1 MWGELAS
8 AFQAGNPYVMI
19 MLAMGFLMTAIVI
32 ERLVMLHGV
41 YNVNIPK
48 FLKEVKKMVEAQDH
62 DRARNYCKTVSN
74 TSVPKIALAALEAH
88 SQDPQT
94 VKGHLEEATIEFLPK
109 VEKRLSLLPAL
120 ATLVLLI
127 GVLGTIDG
135 LWGAFHS
142 IDVLDTAKKQA
153 SLANGIAGSLTP
165 TALGLL
171 ISMIALA
178 AHHFTKGVAINL
190 TERVHYGVTVL
201 HNLLVPQ
208 EVAVAA
214 FAGAGM
220 MSTPQASAM
229 DTSLMDDDGTSD
241 DDDEED
247 EDEDTFDDA
256 AIDDIKDE
264 EEII

>member
-8 AFQAGNPYVMI
+8 AWQAGNLYILI
-19 MLAMGFLMTAIVI
+19 MLMLGLVMTIVVF
-32 ERLVMLHGV
+32 ERLMVFYFS
-41 YNVNIPK
+41 YNLNIPK
-48 FLKEVKKMVEAQDH
+48 FLKEIKKMVAAEDH
-62 DRARNYCKTVSN
+62 HRARNYCKTVSKVA
-74 TSVPKIALAALEAH
+74 VPKIALAALEAH

-94 VKGHLEEATIEFLPK
+94 VKGALEEATIEFLPK
-109 VEKRLSLLPAL
+109 IEKRLSLLPAI

-135 LWGAFHS
+135 LWGAFHT

-171 ISMIALA
+171 IAMLALA
-178 AHHFTKGVAINL
+178 SHHITKGVAVNL

-208 EVAVAA
+208 EIAVASI
-214 FAGAGM
+214 AGAGL
-220 MSTPQASAM
+220 MSQSAM
-229 DTSLMDDDGTSD
+229 ESAAMDDGD
-241 DDDEED
+241 DNSNDAGEDEED
-247 EDEDTFDDA
+247 DDTFDDA